1 MLLCAM
7 VEKNKKNKNINPCAV
22 GPMSI
27 FRRVYLFFFC
37 LLLFLKSI
45 IRSVAM
51 HAFVRGKGFSLV
63 HEFHKCWRKI
73 FFGGGVY
80 KAAGEDHSTSDALM
94 EESTSGCK
102 KIHSNNPSN
111 GRSVPP

>member
-7 VEKNKKNKNINPCAV
+7 VGKKKKKSVCSRSNEYFSTRIP
-22 GPMSI
+22 
-27 FRRVYLFFFC
+27 LFFC

-63 HEFHKCWRKI
+63 HEFHKCWRK
-73 FFGGGVY
+73 FFGGVY
-80 KAAGEDHSTSDALM
+80 KAAGEDHSSDAA
-94 EESTSGCK
+94 
-102 KIHSNNPSN
+102 I
-111 GRSVPP
+111 